1 MPRKKALLIGI
12 NYTGSKH
19 QLNGCINDA
28 MNVREY
34 LVRDRGYSPD
44 QRDMVILTDAPE
56 NRGTPF
62 FPTGA
67 NMLAAFKWLVSG
79 NNPGD
84 SLWLSY
90 SGHGSMFS
98 LKAVLCSGEFLT
110 KDFSKAKFEIPMG
123 TEILGMHLNH
133 LDATCKINPVLTI
146 LSFDDTICPVDF
158 EQNGQITSDTVR
170 SIK

>member
-12 NYTGSKH
+12 NYTGSPH

-28 MNVREY
+28 MNVREF
-34 LVRDRGYSPD
+34 LVRERGFPPN
-44 QRDMVILTDAPE
+44 QRDMVILTDDPR

-67 NMLAAFKWLVSG
+67 NMLAAFKWLVTC

-90 SGHGSMFS
+90 SGHGSMS
-98 LKAVLCSGEFLT
+98 SFL
-110 KDFSKAKFEIPMG
+110 DQGSE
-123 TEILGMHLNH
+123 L
-133 LDATCKINPVLTI
+133 
-146 LSFDDTICPVDF
+146 VDM
-158 EQNGQITSDTVR
+158 R
-170 SIK
+170 M

>member
-12 NYTGSKH
+12 NYAGSGH

-34 LVRDRGYSPD
+34 LVRECGFSPD
-44 QRDMVILTDAPE
+44 KRDMVILTDEPH
-56 NRGTPF
+56 NRGTPV

-67 NMLAAFKWLVSG
+67 NMLTAFNWLVSC

-90 SGHGSMFS
+90 SGHG
-98 LKAVLCSGEFLT
+98 
-110 KDFSKAKFEIPMG
+110 G
-123 TEILGMHLNH
+123 TLRLLRSTNG
-133 LDATCKINPVLTI
+133 I
-146 LSFDDTICPVDF
+146 LSDNRI
-158 EQNGQITSDTVR
+158 
-170 SIK
+170 

>member
-1 MPRKKALLIGI
+1 MLNWKPLNLSHCTFFLGFHRNLPIAAEFSSCHPSIMPRKKSLLIGI
-12 NYTGSKH
+12 NYTGSNH

-34 LVRDRGYSPD
+34 LVRDHGYSTD

-62 FPTGA
+62 YATGA
-67 NMLAAFKWLVSG
+67 NMLAAFSWLVSG

-90 SGHGSMFS
+90 SGHGSR
-98 LKAVLCSGEFLT
+98 FLT
-110 KDFSKAKFEIPMG
+110 QAYKQKSAFS
-123 TEILGMHLNH
+123 
-133 LDATCKINPVLTI
+133 D
-146 LSFDDTICPVDF
+146 
-158 EQNGQITSDTVR
+158 
-170 SIK
+170 